1 MGFKG
6 YPACVFF
13 FLAIAVSFLAMGRVV
28 LRARDFERTGNSSA
42 ANPWRAKV
50 LASEPDVP
58 SLPSMTAE
66 LQPRP
71 PGLTTPRIR
80 ASRPAE
86 LFLLP
91 QPFAPRVPQPAVHS
105 VPANFSLPITFEPAA
120 AVSGQSVQYVGH
132 GKGMTLLLDS
142 HGIEIAV
149 GNAAGANAS
158 SSTLKLRLLNAA
170 APQIT
175 TSTPPSNASPSAP
188 QRRRKKQPGA
198 NSIPRTR
205 HSPNRR
211 NMPRRDTPGHKG
223 QAPRPQHAPRQ
234 RVPRQTKPTG
244 KLGTPQGTDATS
256 AESFAWQGQNAV
268 GGESNYFLGNDPAQW
283 RTHVQHFAMAEAR
296 NVLPGV
302 DMVAYGN
309 AEGVEYDLRIA
320 PGVSADDL
328 RLAIAGS
335 GAAAGTS
342 EHMRL
347 EPSGDLIIALGRRK
361 LRMKK
366 PAIYEEWAA
375 NKKEPLRR
383 RQIEGGYALAA
394 DGCVGFHV
402 GSHDPRATLVLD
414 PSLTVAYA
422 TFLGGAGSDTAQSI
436 ALDASGNVYIGG
448 TTTSAATFTESG
460 QRLGPNGSS
469 DFFIAKINPSL
480 SGPSSLVYLTF
491 IGGSGLELGGAIAV
505 DANGRAA
512 IAGTSTSVDYPVT
525 DGSTLTLGTNGKPVN
540 DATVTEID
548 PTGATLVYSTLF
560 GGNGNEASVNPG
572 GIAMD
577 SAGDIY
583 VAMDT
588 QSTNLSVA
596 PAATSTMPGPYS
608 SVYGGGVSD
617 GFLAIFVPVVTP
629 PAPHLKYCTYLGI
642 FAGVTVTGVAV
653 DSLGN
658 AYLAGYTTNPTGTLP
673 TANGFQQTYG
683 GDPYDGFVM
692 KILPS
697 GNGQAD
703 LSYATYLG
711 GSGMDQALAISVGA
725 QLPGTVYVTGV
736 TQSIDFPATG
746 TPRFGNTA
754 GYQTSLSGASNAF
767 LSVIGQNPAGV
778 TSLLYSTYLGGEQ
791 NDTGSSVF
799 FAQANQIYV
808 SGSTTSAN
816 FPALLN
822 LQPFSGDQD
831 AFVTELDPTS
841 AGAASLLFSTSLGGT
856 SAAGTTTTAT
866 ALGNAVAADANG
878 NVYLVGSTTAGNF
891 PLAGNSNLGAQ
902 STCASC
908 QQTPPLTDAFLVEIA
923 RNSTPQPSVTLK
935 TSQNGPK
942 LNFGSQPVGAQNI
955 PPQAVAVYNTGDM
968 ALSISSITLAGAN
981 SADFS
986 LQGPLACTNVLIPP
1000 GDNCSF
1006 EVSFVPSVVGPEAT
1020 FVTFT
1025 DNAPPGSQVLEA
1037 VGSGAG
1043 PLAVVSPTTL
1053 NFGNQPD
1060 GTTTTLP
1067 FTLTNAGTKQLN
1079 ITNLLVP
1086 SGSGAAQFS
1095 LTISGAAQACIIVPP
1110 GGVCSVVASF
1120 TPNTTGTFTAEV
1132 EFMDNSGGG
1141 SPQAVILNGTGTGA
1155 APLLAIAPTLL
1166 SFGTQPVGIT
1176 SGMQNVTLTNTG
1188 SSPLQLT
1195 GMTITGSNS
1204 TNFGFVLKG
1213 ANACPYPSGTL
1224 AAGASCT
1231 ISVDFAPQAAGPVS
1245 AILSISD
1252 NAAGTPQSVPL
1263 SGTGGT
1269 SGISLAPAILNFASQ
1284 TVGASSAAQVVS
1296 VNNTGTT
1303 PVAMSISIA
1312 GNDPGDFAETDNCS
1326 QSPLAGGKSC
1336 VINVTFDPA
1345 QSGSRSAEVLIA
1357 DTAPHSPQVVMV
1369 SGTAVQAAATVSPSG
1384 TIGFGSALAGTSS
1397 TPITVMITNSGTP
1410 PAILTVRGASVSPAG
1425 NFAATN
1431 NCNVGV
1437 PAGGNC
1443 TLSVTFTPAAS
1454 PVAAPCG
1461 SDSGTKTASL
1471 TITDNS
1477 PTSPQI
1483 IALSGTATD
1492 FCLAPAGVASQT
1504 VTAGSAA
1511 TYQLV
1516 ADSLGTFAGAVALSC
1531 TDAASFSACSVQPAT
1546 VSLTSG
1552 AQAPIVLSVDT
1563 ATNSAVPSTNLPDS
1577 HRFRPSVPPAV
1588 AWATCGILLS
1598 MLAIFVAILAWTSV
1612 AKREPSRAMRFA
1624 QTSALAVM
1632 LSIGLVA
1639 CFGSGAAPSPPAGT
1653 TAGTYTITV
1662 TGTFTGAGG
1671 STTRNVQV
1679 TLVVQ

>member
-6 YPACVFF
+6 CPACVLFF
-13 FLAIAVSFLAMGRVV
+13 FAIAASLLAMGRVA
-28 LRARDFERTGNSSA
+28 LRTRDFERARNSSA

-50 LASEPDVP
+50 LASKPDVP
-58 SLPSMTAE
+58 SLPSLTAE

-86 LFLLP
+86 LLP
-91 QPFAPRVPQPAVHS
+91 PPRPFAPRVPQPAVHS

-120 AVSGQSVQYVGH
+120 AVSGQSAQYVGH

-149 GNAAGANAS
+149 GNAVGSNAS
-158 SSTLKLRLLNAA
+158 LSTVKLRLLNAA

-175 TSTPPSNASPSAP
+175 TSTPPSKDSPSAP

-234 RVPRQTKPTG
+234 RLPRQTKPTG

-268 GGESNYFLGNDPAQW
+268 GGESNYFLGNDPAHW
-283 RTHVQHFAMAEAR
+283 RTHVKHFAAAEAR

-309 AEGVEYDLRIA
+309 AEGVEYDLRVA
-320 PGVSADDL
+320 PGVNADNL
-328 RLAIAGS
+328 RLAISEGGSS
-335 GAAAGTS
+335 GAS
-342 EHMRL
+342 EPELVRL
-347 EPSGDLIIALGRRK
+347 DASGDLIIALDSRE

-375 NKKEPLRR
+375 NKEKPLRR
-383 RQIEGGYALAA
+383 KQIDGGYAVAA
-394 DGCVGFHV
+394 DGTVAFHV
-402 GSHDPRATLVLD
+402 GPHDPRATLVLD

-436 ALDASGNVYIGG
+436 ALDAAGNVYIGG

-460 QRLGPNGSS
+460 ARLGPTGGS

-480 SGPSSLVYLTF
+480 SGPNSLVYLTF
-491 IGGSGLELGGAIAV
+491 IGGSGMELGGAIAV

-560 GGNGNEASVNPG
+560 GGNGNEASVSPG

-583 VAMDT
+583 LAMDT
-588 QSTNLSVA
+588 QSTNLTVA
-596 PAATSTMPGPYS
+596 PTAAPGPYS

-617 GFLAIFVPVVTP
+617 GFLAIFVPVVTA

-642 FAGVTVTGVAV
+642 FAGVAVTGVAV

-683 GDPYDGFVM
+683 GDPFDGFVM

-697 GNGQAD
+697 GNGPAD

-711 GSGMDQALAISVGA
+711 GSGMDQALAISVGT

-754 GYQTSLSGASNAF
+754 GYQITLSGASNAF

-822 LQPFSGDQD
+822 FQPFSGDQD

-841 AGAASLLFSTSLGGT
+841 AGAESLLFSTPLGGT
-856 SAAGTTTTAT
+856 AAAGTTTTAT
-866 ALGNAVAADANG
+866 ALGNSVATDANG
-878 NVYLVGSTTAGNF
+878 NVYLAGSTTAGNF
-891 PLAGNSNLGAQ
+891 PAAGNSNLGAQ

-923 RNSTPQPSVTLK
+923 PNSTPQPSVTLK
-935 TSQNGPK
+935 TAQNGPK

-968 ALSISSITLAGAN
+968 ALSISSITLAGPN

-1006 EVSFVPSVVGPEAT
+1006 EVVFVPSVVGPEAT

-1043 PLAVVSPTTL
+1043 PLAVVSPTAL

-1067 FTLTNAGTKQLN
+1067 FTLTNAGTQQLN

-1086 SGSGAAQFS
+1086 SGPGAAQFS
-1095 LTISGAAQACIIVPP
+1095 LTISGAAQACVIVPP

-1120 TPNTTGTFTAEV
+1120 TPTTTGSFTAEV

-1176 SGMQNVTLTNTG
+1176 SGMQIVTLTNTG
-1188 SSPLQLT
+1188 SSLLQLT
-1195 GMTITGSNS
+1195 GIAITGSNS

-1213 ANACPYPSGTL
+1213 TNACPYPSGTL

-1245 AILSISD
+1245 ATLSISD
-1252 NAAGTPQSVPL
+1252 NAAASPQSVTL

-1312 GNDPGDFAETDNCS
+1312 GNNAGDFAETDNCS

-1357 DTAPHSPQVVMV
+1357 DIAPHSPQVVMV
-1369 SGTAVQAAATVSPSG
+1369 SGTAVQAAATVSPTG
-1384 TIGFGSALAGTSS
+1384 TIGFGSALAGTAS
-1397 TPITVMITNSGTP
+1397 TPITVTITNSGTP

-1431 NCNVGV
+1431 NCDAGV
-1437 PAGGNC
+1437 PAGGDC
-1443 TLSVTFTPAAS
+1443 TLTVTFTPAAS

-1461 SDSGTKTASL
+1461 SDAGTKTASL

-1483 IALSGTATD
+1483 ISLSGTATD

-1504 VTAGSAA
+1504 VTAGSPA

-1531 TDAASFSACSVQPAT
+1531 TDAAALSTCSVQPAT
-1546 VSLTSG
+1546 VNLTSG

-1563 ATNSAVPSTNLPDS
+1563 ATNSAVPLAKIPEA
-1577 HRFRPSVPPAV
+1577 HRFRPSVPPAA
-1588 AWATCGILLS
+1588 AWATRGIVVS
-1598 MLAIFVAILAWTSV
+1598 MLGMSLAIFAWTAV
-1612 AKREPSRAMRFA
+1612 AKHQSSRALRFA
-1624 QTSALAVM
+1624 QTCALVVV
-1632 LSIGLVA
+1632 LSVGLVA
-1639 CFGSGAAPSPPAGT
+1639 CFGSGTPPSPPVGT
-1653 TAGTYTITV
+1653 TTGTYTITV
-1662 TGTFTGAGG
+1662 TGTFTGTGG